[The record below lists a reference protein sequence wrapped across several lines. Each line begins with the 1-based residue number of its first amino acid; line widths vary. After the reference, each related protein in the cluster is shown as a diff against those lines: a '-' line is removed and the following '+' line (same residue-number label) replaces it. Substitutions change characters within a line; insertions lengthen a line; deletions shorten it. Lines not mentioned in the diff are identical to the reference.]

1 MPTFEY
7 RRYSNDGS
15 HTKGVAFYPDSGA
28 RIINW
33 PEQNYENGVQKNKAT
48 GQRFKAVVRILKR
61 LRIKMSE
68 EKIQAAVPIPS
79 FLVECLVWNVP
90 NDRFGHD
97 TYRQD
102 VRSALAYLFNNT
114 MRIEDCKEW
123 GEINELK
130 YLFQGNK
137 PWTLSEAHDVVS
149 AAWDYLGFE

>member
-1 MPTFEY
+1 
-7 RRYSNDGS
+7 
-15 HTKGVAFYPDSGA
+15 
-28 RIINW
+28 
-33 PEQNYENGVQKNKAT
+33 
-48 GQRFKAVVRILKR
+48 
-61 LRIKMSE
+61 MSE
-68 EKIQAAVPIPS
+68 EKIRAAVPIPS

-97 TYRQD
+97 TYKQD

-137 PWTLSEAHDVVS
+137 PWTLSQAHDVVS